1 MGLRRDGHDLA
12 TKQQSLTIQHDS
24 TLCVGKLGAR
34 EARGLAQGDAP
45 SSCDVNSAPVWQL
58 SP

>member
-1 MGLRRDGHDLA
+1 MGSQRDGHDLA
-12 TKQQSLTIQHDS
+12 TKQQSLMIQHDS

-34 EARGLAQGDAP
+34 EAQGLAQGDAP
-45 SSCDVNSAPVWQL
+45 SSWDVTSAPVWQL